1 MSIEID
7 FLIIGDSSTYATWME
22 MKEINFV
29 KNLSEARDV
38 KAGALMGMAEW
49 IKDIWRNLT
58 EIHYILLKYI

>member
-38 KAGALMGMAEW
+38 KAGSTYGYGWMNQGHM
-49 IKDIWRNLT
+49 KKPYRNSLHST
-58 EIHYILLKYI
+58 